1 MSQHL
6 SLRARPKRRVHA
18 LVPLILSVCA
28 LTACSPTFN
37 WRDWPLAGTPLTALF
52 PCKPEQAEREVPLG
66 GAPTVLHMHS
76 CDAGGVTFAV
86 AWIKV
91 AETEHVA
98 PALAQWRL
106 ATLGAIRADASQA
119 DDPKQRWEGGV
130 AGAQQSVGMRAQGH
144 DRQGRALQAQVLF
157 FSRGTQVYQAALY
170 GTQWSDEVGSS
181 FFEGLRL
188 P

>member
-1 MSQHL
+1 MSEHIP
-6 SLRARPKRRVHA
+6 LRARPQRRVRTLA
-18 LVPLILSVCA
+18 PLMLAACA
-28 LTACSPTFN
+28 LLACSPTFN
-37 WRDWPLAGTPLTALF
+37 WREWPLAGTPLTALF
-52 PCKPEQAEREVPLG
+52 PCKPEQAERAVPLG

-76 CDAGGVTFAV
+76 CDTGGVTFAV
-86 AWIKV
+86 AWIEV
-91 AETEHVA
+91 ANIDRVA

-119 DDPKQRWEGGV
+119 DDPKHRWEGRV
-130 AGAQQSVGMRAQGH
+130 AGAQQSVGMRAQGYDH
-144 DRQGRALQAQVLF
+144 QGRALQAQVLY

-170 GTQWSDEVGSS
+170 GARWTDEVGSS